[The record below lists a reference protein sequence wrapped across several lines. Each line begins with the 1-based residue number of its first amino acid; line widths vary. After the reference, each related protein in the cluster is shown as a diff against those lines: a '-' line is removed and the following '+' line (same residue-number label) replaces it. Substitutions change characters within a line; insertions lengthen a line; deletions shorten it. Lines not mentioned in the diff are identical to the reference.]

1 MKLTIISRQD
11 KQARELRKDW
21 FVPGII
27 YGKHIESAISIAC
40 NKNEF
45 IKIYKEA
52 GYSTPI
58 TLSGLDKDQL
68 VLIQDIQTDPVSDVL
83 LHVDFLAVKSDEKVT
98 TEIPLKLT
106 GESPLEKLWEGKIQL
121 LKDFVEVEAFPQD
134 LPHEFMIDI
143 SMITDINTTIF
154 VKDLKVS
161 TKVEMLDDP
170 EQAIVTVLSMA
181 EEETESSEAPAAS
194 DAAATPA
201 KEEKKEDNK

>member
-1 MKLTIISRQD
+1 M
-11 KQARELRKDW
+11 
-21 FVPGII
+21 
-27 YGKHIESAISIAC
+27 
-40 NKNEF
+40 
-45 IKIYKEA
+45 
-52 GYSTPI
+52 
-58 TLSGLDKDQL
+58 
-68 VLIQDIQTDPVSDVL
+68 
-83 LHVDFLAVKSDEKVT
+83 
-98 TEIPLKLT
+98 
-106 GESPLEKLWEGKIQL
+106 
-121 LKDFVEVEAFPQD
+121 EVEAFPQD

-143 SMITDINTTIF
+143 STITDINTTIF